1 MAKAGR
7 PKGAHDISPIIRGAF
22 IRALKIREDKK
33 GKKSLSEIMSE
44 LLDDNPVGLLNVLK
58 GYVPKEIDITAT
70 DLTHEEWLDKMDAE
84 SAED

>member
-22 IRALKIREDKK
+22 IRALKMRE
-33 GKKSLSEIMSE
+33 GKDKSLSEIMSD